1 VTSNNSPVDV
11 PPPII
16 INRTPNPPGGPSS
29 WRKLLAFVLSLFLGL
44 FVASGLASAL
54 DDSCALLFGNHPFSV
69 IDGILTLLNL
79 LTAVVVYA
87 LMGLSPAIPKRIVL
101 PLLAFMALSLLSSP
115 LAAIFYY
122 PWILQYDLI
131 VSCAAV
137 IFGLALICRLQGGWK
152 IHWPVV
158 ADRCLGN
165 GAFSWSRFLL
175 FVLLNLFVLL
185 PMVAVY
191 LGGCASLAVNRFT
204 DGFMSLRPTGIIV
217 QARKY
222 SRDDGKTVL
231 LFPMSHIADAD
242 FYRNVTR
249 TIGTNSVALLEGVTD
264 TNNLLTHGISYRR
277 AANFL
282 HLAEQH
288 DSFGTN
294 GLKAFRADVDV
305 SSFSSNTIAL
315 LNVVSLLHSEGLNA
329 NTLSRLAE
337 CSPSP
342 ADQEQLLEDLLLKRN
357 QHVLGELHARLP
369 DANNFVIPWGAAHM
383 AGLAREIQ
391 KAGFHLVETH
401 DFIAIRFGHQ
411 RK

>member
-1 VTSNNSPVDV
+1 
-11 PPPII
+11 
-16 INRTPNPPGGPSS
+16 
-29 WRKLLAFVLSLFLGL
+29 
-44 FVASGLASAL
+44 
-54 DDSCALLFGNHPFSV
+54 
-69 IDGILTLLNL
+69 
-79 LTAVVVYA
+79 
-87 LMGLSPAIPKRIVL
+87 
-101 PLLAFMALSLLSSP
+101 
-115 LAAIFYY
+115 
-122 PWILQYDLI
+122 
-131 VSCAAV
+131 
-137 IFGLALICRLQGGWK
+137 
-152 IHWPVV
+152 
-158 ADRCLGN
+158 
-165 GAFSWSRFLL
+165 
-175 FVLLNLFVLL
+175 
-185 PMVAVY
+185 
-191 LGGCASLAVNRFT
+191 
-204 DGFMSLRPTGIIV
+204 
-217 QARKY
+217 
-222 SRDDGKTVL
+222 
-231 LFPMSHIADAD
+231 
-242 FYRNVTR
+242 
-249 TIGTNSVALLEGVTD
+249 
-264 TNNLLTHGISYRR
+264 
-277 AANFL
+277 
-282 HLAEQH
+282 LAEQH